1 MRVITSE
8 YEISGKLITFA
19 RSKLFPPEHNLPP
32 EKNSMERAAFWHE
45 VKVVCILTIPSLPRS
60 SPKNACVGG

>member
-19 RSKLFPPEHNLPP
+19 QSKLFPPQHNLRP
-32 EKNSMERAAFWHE
+32 EKKLIGTSS
-45 VKVVCILTIPSLPRS
+45 ILARGKSR
-60 SPKNACVGG
+60 V

>member
-1 MRVITSE
+1 MRVMTSE

-32 EKNSMERAAFWHE
+32 EKKFNGTSS
-45 VKVVCILTIPSLPRS
+45 ILARGKSR
-60 SPKNACVGG
+60 V